1 MPQGMKTVTK
11 PHTVPVPPES
21 GMAFAD
27 DGRTGLPPEEA
38 RQKLTAFYAK
48 HPLRRLRKGQ
58 KTTVE
63 LVREARE
70 SRDRRA

>member
-1 MPQGMKTVTK
+1 MPRPMKTVTK
-11 PHTVPVPPES
+11 PRTVPTPPES

-27 DGRTGLPPEEA
+27 DGRAGLPPEEA
-38 RQKLTAFYAK
+38 RQKLAAFHAK
-48 HPLRRLRKGQ
+48 HPLRRLRKGH
-58 KTTVE
+58 KSTVE